1 MASAENAK
9 QNLDPDQARRLAD
22 AEELRSIVQR
32 ASETLASDDHTVTVT
47 VGAGNAITAL
57 ELQRQAFNH
66 DGRALGR
73 LILET
78 INAANARLNASV
90 QREAAGLAPE
100 GVDLAGLMNGE
111 LPSPGAGP
119 DFPGLDFLDSF
130 EVDDDV
136 YEDDVPMPDDWAER
150 PGLDP
155 ANDPMRKLQEMED
168 RLRQQEAAY
177 AAKYEE
183 MAHLK
188 ATAKSASDEVTVT
201 AKAGGTVLEIVVD
214 EAAYRHGT
222 TRVAQLVMSTIRA
235 ASAQASGALAGELQ
249 EIMSGTLDVMALM
262 QPYLSTGDEDEETEA
277 AAKGAGDSRPK
288 DMHQPGRWD
297 V

>member
-1 MASAENAK
+1 MASAEH
-9 QNLDPDQARRLAD
+9 NLDPDQARRLAD
-22 AEELRSIVQR
+22 AEELRSIVQH
-32 ASETLASDDHTVTVT
+32 ASETAVSDDHTVTVT

-66 DGRALGR
+66 DGRSLGR

-78 INAANARLNASV
+78 INTANARLNAAV

-111 LPSPGAGP
+111 LPGPGAGP
-119 DFPGLDFLDSF
+119 TFPNLDFMNSLD
-130 EVDDDV
+130 VDDDV
-136 YEDDVPMPDDWAER
+136 YEDDVPMPDDWAGR

-155 ANDPMRKLQEMED
+155 ANDPMRKLQEMEQ
-168 RLRQQEAAY
+168 RLLEQEAAY

-188 ATAKSASDEVTVT
+188 ATAKSADDEVTVT
-201 AKAGGTVLEIVVD
+201 AKAGGTVLEIVID

-222 TRVAQLVMSTIRA
+222 TRVAQLVMATIRA
-235 ASAQASGALAGELQ
+235 ASAQASGALAGELH
-249 EIMSGTLDVMALM
+249 EIMSGTLDVMSLM
-262 QPYLSTGDEDEETEA
+262 RPYLAVDEEDEAAEA
-277 AAKGAGDSRPK
+277 ESTRPK
-288 DMHQPGRWD
+288 DFHEPGRWD